1 MLMIILIPYFFMEIY
16 ISLAMLEEIGAFWAT
31 LWTFATMILGSALLK
46 NSPYTIMGNMQSLQ
60 RGKLDFQKFQDATT
74 SYFVGALL
82 LIVPGVLSDF
92 MGVSALVYTVYLQFV
107 AKITPEQTNSYTNTQ
122 TEGEKDVIDVEI
134 VDEHTADSDRIERH

>member
-1 MLMIILIPYFFMEIY
+1 MIILIPYFFMEIY

-92 MGVSALVYTVYLQFV
+92 MGVSALVYTVY
-107 AKITPEQTNSYTNTQ
+107 TNTQ